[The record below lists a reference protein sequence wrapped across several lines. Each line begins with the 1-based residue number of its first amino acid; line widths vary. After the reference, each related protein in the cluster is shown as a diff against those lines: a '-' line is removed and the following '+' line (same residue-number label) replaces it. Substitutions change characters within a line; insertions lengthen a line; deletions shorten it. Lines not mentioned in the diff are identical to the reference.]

1 MKRKIP
7 GRGLILAAALMFA
20 LALSACGAG
29 AQSPPPQTP
38 PASGGTDAK
47 IAVMT
52 QEYEGDNIAEILK
65 IEYEGENPEISAIN
79 SDISQEIY
87 QRYSDFKTGGEQGD
101 SWMETRAYP
110 FTGDDYLQIVMTQ
123 VEYPIYGTDGEIWSY
138 NFDRRENARV
148 LLADVMNGLELTE
161 DALTQ
166 RVKELYA
173 PESPSQS
180 VGAVSARG
188 FLILPGGQ
196 TQLLLRVTVENSEAE
211 PWDSFYGFSPQTGE
225 LLPLNKECLFA
236 PEEMDRMDPPLSYDR
251 TQ

>member
-7 GRGLILAAALMFA
+7 ERGLVLAAVLTFV

-29 AQSPPPQTP
+29 AQSPPQTP
-38 PASGGTDAK
+38 SSGGGDAK

-65 IEYEGENPEISAIN
+65 IEYDGENPEIAAIN
-79 SDISQEIY
+79 SDISNDVY
-87 QRYSDFKTGGEQGD
+87 QRYSDFKTGGEQEGN
-101 SWMETRAYP
+101 WMETRAYP

-148 LLADVMNGLELTE
+148 LLADVMNALELTE

-166 RVKELYA
+166 RIKELYT
-173 PESPSQS
+173 PEFPSQS

-188 FLILPGGQ
+188 FRILPDGQ

-211 PWDSFYGFSPQTGE
+211 PWDSFYGFIPQTGE